1 MPVATCLVLSTL
13 WRGSCSRCRS
23 GLHIWK
29 VGCFA
34 TPAVNLKAPAPE
46 QGQTLRRQ
54 SSVHVAA
61 QFRGRELGVLARD
74 VAETPEEQDER
85 DAESLYSLMEQEV
98 LPLYYDR
105 DEYGVPHGWLAR
117 VKASLAS
124 IGPRFCATR
133 MLTEYVERSYGEAV
147 KLG

>member
-1 MPVATCLVLSTL
+1 MAGCDLWINLPRPPLEASGTSGMKAALNGELNLSVLDG
-13 WRGSCSRCRS
+13 WWAEAFDG
-23 GLHIWK
+23 
-29 VGCFA
+29 
-34 TPAVNLKAPAPE
+34 VNGWAI
-46 QGQTLRRQ
+46 
-54 SSVHVAA
+54 S
-61 QFRGRELGVLARD
+61 RD
-74 VAETPEEQDER
+74 VADTPEEQDDR
-85 DAESLYSLMEQEV
+85 DAEALYTLMEQEV

-133 MLTEYVERSYGEAV
+133 MLHEYVERSYGEAV